1 MVASSWRED
10 GFPSSRIEFY
20 RSEDGS
26 RVVEVPA
33 GVSGPFMLLLTPVSD
48 GPYTV
53 TVVGRYRGAVVYR
66 HERNGVGRRG
76 QQLRADVIQTMA
88 GPPSTDPRTARVTG
102 AGVSA
107 LRPEIARPG
116 LVVLSP
122 LELAVPRQ

>member
-33 GVSGPFMLLLTPVSD
+33 GVSGPFILLLTPVSD

-53 TVVGRYRGAVVYR
+53 TVVGRYRGAEVYR
-66 HERNGVGRRG
+66 HHRNGVGRRG

-88 GPPSTDPRTARVTG
+88 GPPSTDPGTARVTG